1 MSLFPELLRL
11 GGSVVIIL
19 FTLVLYFLSILS
31 KRLGEVMGMK
41 KYYYLYYTGIVF
53 MLLGSGIMIL
63 SFDNFQNTHF
73 VGDLFFATGLTLGL
87 IATIKYWGW
96 LIKELGKKSDS

>member
-31 KRLGEVMGMK
+31 KRLGEAMGMK
-41 KYYYLYYTGIVF
+41 KYYYLYYIGMFF
-53 MLLGSGIMIL
+53 MLLGSIIMAL
-63 SFDNFQNTHF
+63 SFENFQNTHF
-73 VGDLFFATGLTLGL
+73 FGNVFFAIGITFGL
-87 IATIKYWGW
+87 IAAIKYWGW
-96 LIKELGKKSDS
+96 LIKELIKKSYS